1 MLADMFVEGK
11 SAVFLYGFLWETNKD
26 SDRET
31 DGDAKEKR
39 AAMGR

>member
-1 MLADMFVEGK
+1 MLADMFVEET
-11 SAVFLYGFLWETNKD
+11 SAVFLYGFLWETNED

-39 AAMGR
+39 PVMGR

>member
-1 MLADMFVEGK
+1 MLADVFVEEK
-11 SAVFLYGFLWETNKD
+11 SAVFLYGLLWEPNKD

-39 AAMGR
+39 AVMGR